1 MIIVSD
7 SNKIRPE
14 VGFIF
19 SIVALLLSRFVC
31 VEEGEDATQSAGE
44 ERERKKIAS
53 HNLVLSRI
61 PILQPF
67 SRIIWNSY
75 QLKFHYRNN
84 GKHFNCLSLCINN
97 VSVTDMLCIPDSIMA
112 RIVATV
118 TLLPMVTSAHG
129 SRFMTLLLTL
139 TVSMELCQKLR
150 DWGSLLGTLS
160 ATL

>member
-1 MIIVSD
+1 MDFVSLIMSIVSD

-31 VEEGEDATQSAGE
+31 VEEGQDATQSAGE

-67 SRIIWNSY
+67 SRII
-75 QLKFHYRNN
+75 
-84 GKHFNCLSLCINN
+84 
-97 VSVTDMLCIPDSIMA
+97 
-112 RIVATV
+112 
-118 TLLPMVTSAHG
+118 
-129 SRFMTLLLTL
+129 
-139 TVSMELCQKLR
+139 
-150 DWGSLLGTLS
+150 
-160 ATL
+160 